1 MQHKKVKKKDKL
13 KMHTLLKLIG
23 RTGIWKIWNNWNSR
37 NAANQNAANR
47 NAANWSKL
55 IGTQPP
61 EKSPLL

>member
-1 MQHKKVKKKDKL
+1 MAERSKEKGQTK

-37 NAANQNAANR
+37 NAANQNAAN
-47 NAANWSKL
+47 WSKL